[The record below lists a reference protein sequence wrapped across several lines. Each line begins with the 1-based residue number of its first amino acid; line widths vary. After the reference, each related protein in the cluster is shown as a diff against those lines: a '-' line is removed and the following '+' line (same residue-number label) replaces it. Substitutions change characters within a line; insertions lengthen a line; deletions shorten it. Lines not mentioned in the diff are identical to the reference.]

1 MEELRLKAQVSAS
14 LVLWS
19 ISGTIRKAHRF
30 PSQKGQRGQIITQS
44 YFPVLDA
51 HLTDATWLYLPW
63 VHASLV
69 SPMAPLHR
77 EDVPCQLYPQIINT
91 LRPPC

>member
-1 MEELRLKAQVSAS
+1 MEELRLKVQVSAS

-51 HLTDATWLYLPW
+51 HLTDAT
-63 VHASLV
+63 
-69 SPMAPLHR
+69 
-77 EDVPCQLYPQIINT
+77 
-91 LRPPC
+91 